1 MVLRLIN
8 LNFFFAGGPSVGQIM
23 SILVKDKFLFTATT
37 IPAEVDG
44 ALSHSQLTE
53 VMKVR
58 QNFLSFVK
66 ILVQITVI
74 G

>member
-1 MVLRLIN
+1 
-8 LNFFFAGGPSVGQIM
+8 M

-44 ALSHSQLTE
+44 TLTHSQLTE

-58 QNFLSFVK
+58 SLETFGEKYSK
-66 ILVQITVI
+66 ISLKLVGYSNVLML
-74 G
+74 